1 MFSFLSKRFFRPTS
15 LLKMPR
21 VFSPSRIK
29 RRTIDPEFNK
39 ELIGKNVEA
48 LYDTSSHFEE
58 TPIEQTSSA
67 LIETTGNISLQLSL
81 SNIQE
86 FLEKEAGSKGDLFH
100 LSKDYG
106 MEAESMIIVEMTSA
120 RGRLAVG
127 ERLIQAV

>member
-86 FLEKEAGSKGDLFH
+86 FLEKETGSKGDLFH